1 MGSSRPIP
9 TAGTAGG
16 LRHQHPSAA
25 AVGDNA
31 RDAPLLGATPFPTRM
46 SLRDLLAREFLGN
59 PLAAWATA
67 AGILAGVVLALVAVR
82 RLLVRRLE
90 RTAAATATMVDDV
103 LLDGLRR
110 TRKSFLFAVAL
121 VAASLALDIPGSRR
135 TLIEKLATV
144 AALVQLAS
152 WGTGAIAFW
161 LLRMT
166 RERQATDRAS
176 VTTLNVLA
184 VVARVVLWTLLFLL
198 ALQSFGVDVTAL
210 ITGLGIAGV
219 AVALAV
225 QNVLGDV
232 LASLSIA
239 LDKPFVI
246 GDFIVLDTFQ
256 GTVEEIGLK
265 TTRLRSLSGE
275 QIVIANAELLK
286 ARIRN
291 YQRQTERR
299 AAFTLLF
306 PLDTPPEAIERVPP
320 LVRETILENER
331 VRVDRVHFTAITD
344 QALAVEA
351 VYFVLDPSY
360 VVYADIQQRINL
372 ALLRRLPAAGVRLA
386 VPTRSVVV
394 KGDGAEAPAAAGA

>member
-31 RDAPLLGATPFPTRM
+31 RDAPPLGATPFPTRM

-291 YQRQTERR
+291 FQRQTERR

>member
-1 MGSSRPIP
+1 
-9 TAGTAGG
+9 
-16 LRHQHPSAA
+16 
-25 AVGDNA
+25 
-31 RDAPLLGATPFPTRM
+31 
-46 SLRDLLAREFLGN
+46 
-59 PLAAWATA
+59 
-67 AGILAGVVLALVAVR
+67 
-82 RLLVRRLE
+82 
-90 RTAAATATMVDDV
+90 
-103 LLDGLRR
+103 
-110 TRKSFLFAVAL
+110 
-121 VAASLALDIPGSRR
+121 
-135 TLIEKLATV
+135 
-144 AALVQLAS
+144 
-152 WGTGAIAFW
+152 
-161 LLRMT
+161 
-166 RERQATDRAS
+166 
-176 VTTLNVLA
+176 
-184 VVARVVLWTLLFLL
+184 
-198 ALQSFGVDVTAL
+198 
-210 ITGLGIAGV
+210 
-219 AVALAV
+219 
-225 QNVLGDV
+225 
-232 LASLSIA
+232 
-239 LDKPFVI
+239 VI

-331 VRVDRVHFTAITD
+331 VRVDRVHFSAITD